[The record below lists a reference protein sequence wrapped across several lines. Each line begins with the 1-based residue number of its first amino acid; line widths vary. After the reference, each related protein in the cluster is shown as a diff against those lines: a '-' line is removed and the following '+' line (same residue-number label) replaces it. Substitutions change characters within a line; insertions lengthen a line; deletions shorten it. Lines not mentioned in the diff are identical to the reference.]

1 MKTNILAALVKLL
14 SIVVGLIVS
23 VMVAANIPKDQF
35 GSYSYFFSAVLVV
48 ASISNVGISHRA
60 LYFIPK
66 IKSTYSII
74 GIYKK
79 ALCLLVF
86 SSFLATVILVPFFYS
101 ESKEVLSFGL
111 IFFLAVYVR
120 NVNLVNVS
128 MLRSKDMPVL
138 SLFFESVIF
147 YVFVAILLPIYYY
160 ESELVVTGCL
170 FLCATGSTFWVA
182 KVARAGKREPSLH
195 REGFFTFKELKP
207 YMILG
212 VLESLTVNF
221 DVVVVGFFYSNEE
234 TAEYF
239 FAKKL
244 LVAFGAVWYVYNYI
258 YTPKISRLFAD
269 EKRNDAA
276 IEAVLKMKWPVLGVS
291 LAGMLSFFLMYKT
304 IFLYVGLEEYASID
318 IYVVGFMFFVCFH
331 IVTGPVMSFL
341 NVSGLASYTSRVLV
355 VGALSFALSLP
366 LMMAVFDVA
375 GVMLS
380 LLFSLICWKAYGC
393 YITRKKLGI
402 DLVLGRC
409 L

>member
-138 SLFFESVIF
+138 
-147 YVFVAILLPIYYY
+147 
-160 ESELVVTGCL
+160 
-170 FLCATGSTFWVA
+170 
-182 KVARAGKREPSLH
+182 
-195 REGFFTFKELKP
+195 
-207 YMILG
+207 
-212 VLESLTVNF
+212 
-221 DVVVVGFFYSNEE
+221 
-234 TAEYF
+234 
-239 FAKKL
+239 
-244 LVAFGAVWYVYNYI
+244 
-258 YTPKISRLFAD
+258 
-269 EKRNDAA
+269 
-276 IEAVLKMKWPVLGVS
+276 
-291 LAGMLSFFLMYKT
+291 
-304 IFLYVGLEEYASID
+304 
-318 IYVVGFMFFVCFH
+318 
-331 IVTGPVMSFL
+331 
-341 NVSGLASYTSRVLV
+341 
-355 VGALSFALSLP
+355 
-366 LMMAVFDVA
+366 
-375 GVMLS
+375 
-380 LLFSLICWKAYGC
+380 
-393 YITRKKLGI
+393 
-402 DLVLGRC
+402 
-409 L
+409 

>member
-1 MKTNILAALVKLL
+1 MKTNILAAFVKLL

-66 IKSTYSII
+66 LESTYSII

-79 ALCLLVF
+79 SLCVLVF
-86 SSFLATVILVPFFYS
+86 SSLLITALFLPFFYA
-101 ESKEVLSFGL
+101 ESKKVLSFGL
-111 IFFLAVYVR
+111 VFFLAVYVR
-120 NVNLVNVS
+120 NVNLINVA
-128 MLRSKDMPVL
+128 MLRSKDMPVS
-138 SLFFESVIF
+138 SLLFESVIF
-147 YVFVAILLPIYYY
+147 YVFVAIFLPIYYY

-170 FLCATGSTFWVA
+170 FMCAAVSTLWVT
-182 KVARAGKREPSLH
+182 KVGLAGKMESSLYKKS
-195 REGFFTFKELKP
+195 FFAFKELKP

-212 VLESLTVNF
+212 FMESLTVNF

-244 LVAFGAVWYVYNYI
+244 LVAFGAIWYVYNYI
-258 YTPKISRLFAD
+258 YTPKISKLFAS
-269 EKRNDAA
+269 EERNDAA
-276 IEAVLKMKWPVLGVS
+276 IEAILKMKWPVLAVS
-291 LAGMLSFFLMYKT
+291 LAGMLSFLMLYKT
-304 IFLYVGLEEYASID
+304 IFSYVGLGEYASID
-318 IYVVGFMFFVCFH
+318 IYVVGFIFFVCFH
-331 IVTGPVMSFL
+331 IITGPVMSFL

-366 LMMAVFDVA
+366 LMMAIFDVT

-380 LLFSLICWKAYGC
+380 LLFSLICWKVYGC